1 MHIINI
7 DHATGSDMNTTV
19 LIVEDSPDIRSG
31 LQIALESQGYSVVA
45 AVDGRDGMRMF
56 RDHNPDIALLDIRMP
71 KLSGIDVCTLIRN
84 ESDIPIIMFSGVNER
99 DDVVLAIK
107 RGATDYILKD
117 TGFRELLNRVSMHV
131 RKRAAELL
139 TTSPG
144 RRSPGQVL
152 PFTRPAALV
161 PEVAGLVGPKA
172 NVPRPPVDLSR
183 LNVKTVRVEPAASHQ
198 GASGGLLED
207 LVVIAHSEPDSLK
220 QLASIAGRTR
230 LEVAQ
235 AMTGQEAIEILATRS
250 PKLMLVGNILTDMN
264 CLTVIEA
271 VQNHR
276 LGELMGTILAIGK
289 RAPEL
294 TRRAR
299 YMGVNDII
307 FKPWDDGRLD
317 LAIRSTLNTTRQLGA
332 GLRAA

>member
-1 MHIINI
+1 
-7 DHATGSDMNTTV
+7 
-19 LIVEDSPDIRSG
+19 
-31 LQIALESQGYSVVA
+31 
-45 AVDGRDGMRMF
+45 
-56 RDHNPDIALLDIRMP
+56 
-71 KLSGIDVCTLIRN
+71 LIRN

-107 RGATDYILKD
+107 RGASDYVLKD
-117 TGFRELLNRVSMHV
+117 TGFRELLNRVSMHA
-131 RKRAAELL
+131 RKRAADLL
-139 TTSPG
+139 TTAP
-144 RRSPGQVL
+144 RRRTPGQVL
-152 PFTRPAALV
+152 PFTSPPALV
-161 PEVAGLVGPKA
+161 PEVAGLVGPRA
-172 NVPRPPVDLSR
+172 NAPKPPVDLSGF
-183 LNVKTVRVEPAASHQ
+183 NVKTVRVEPAATHQ
-198 GASGGLLED
+198 GASGNLLEE
-207 LVVIAHSEPDSLK
+207 LVIVAHSDPESLK

-230 LEVAQ
+230 LEVAK

-250 PKLMLVGNILTDMN
+250 PRLIVVGNILTEMN
-264 CLTVIEA
+264 CISVIEA

-299 YMGVNDII
+299 YMGVSDII

-317 LAIRSTLNTTRQLGA
+317 LAIRTALNTTRQAGA